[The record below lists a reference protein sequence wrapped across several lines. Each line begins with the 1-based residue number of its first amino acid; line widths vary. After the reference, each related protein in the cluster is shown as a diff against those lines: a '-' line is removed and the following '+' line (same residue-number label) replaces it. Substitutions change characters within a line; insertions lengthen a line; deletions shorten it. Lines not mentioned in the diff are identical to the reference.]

1 MYSYWHGGRR
11 MPVQTAERLKSP
23 PSPLL
28 LTDECYDCRNQN
40 QEYRTRGSCGAARRI
55 VRAGR
60 VASTIVDEVCKGC
73 GRRGLDADTGGLD
86 QAQSFCTGKS
96 RDRHGVVIYVG

>member
-1 MYSYWHGGRR
+1 MYSYWHGGHR
-11 MPVQTAERLKSP
+11 MPVKQQKGWKAR

-28 LTDECYDCRNQN
+28 PTDECYDCRNQN
-40 QEYRTRGSCGAARRI
+40 PEYRTRGSCGAARRI

-86 QAQSFCTGKS
+86 QA
-96 RDRHGVVIYVG
+96 